1 MDKIPPM
8 GHVMAICG
16 KGGSGKTTTSAL
28 IIRALLQA
36 RPNWRVLAVDAD
48 PAGGLHL
55 ALGMTPARSLNDL
68 RQEVA
73 EEAADGGA
81 DREALAAEVDYRL
94 VELLEERG
102 PLALLNLGRPEEQ
115 GCYCALNG
123 LLRDSLE
130 SLTTQFE
137 LTLIDAEAGV
147 EQVNRRV
154 MRGVSHL
161 LLVSDPTRK
170 GVAVIRAIQ
179 QVAARLAGEG
189 HMAGV
194 LMNRVRDPEQARE
207 LAARVAA
214 PLLARVPED
223 PLIREFDALGRSFLE
238 LPDTPALERIKDLL
252 KNSAIDL

>member
-1 MDKIPPM
+1 
-8 GHVMAICG
+8 MAICG

-28 IIRALLQA
+28 ILRAVLHA
-36 RPNWRVLAVDAD
+36 RPGWRVLAIDAD

-68 RQEVA
+68 REEVA
-73 EEAADGGA
+73 AAAADGGA
-81 DREALAAEVDYRL
+81 DREALAAQVDYRL

-130 SLTTQFE
+130 SLTAQFD

-170 GVAVIRAIQ
+170 GVAVIQAIQ
-179 QVAARLAGEG
+179 QVASRLAGKG
-189 HMAGV
+189 HVAGV
-194 LMNRVRDPEQARE
+194 MINRVRDPELAAE
-207 LAARVAA
+207 LAAPVNA

-223 PLIREFDALGRSFLE
+223 PLIREFDARGRSFLE
-238 LPDTPALERIKDLL
+238 LPPTPALDRIQRLL
-252 KNSAIDL
+252 DDRILNL

>member
-1 MDKIPPM
+1 MDKIISM
-8 GHVMAICG
+8 GHVLAICG

-28 IIRALLQA
+28 FLRAVLEA
-36 RPNWRVLAVDAD
+36 KPGWRILAVDAD

-68 RQEVA
+68 RLEVA
-73 EEAADGGA
+73 AEAADGGA
-81 DREALAAEVDYRL
+81 DRAALAAQVDYRL

-130 SLTTQFE
+130 SLTAQFD

-170 GVAVIRAIQ
+170 GVAVIRAIE
-179 QVAARLAGEG
+179 QVAARLIPRE
-189 HMAGV
+189 HQVGV
-194 LMNRVRDPEQARE
+194 MINRVRDPDMARD
-207 LAARVAA
+207 LAADLDA

-223 PLIREFDALGRSFLE
+223 PLIRQYDAEGRSFLE
-238 LPDTPALERIKDLL
+238 LPATPALDAVDRLIQNGFFRL
-252 KNSAIDL
+252 